1 MNFSKIEGHIIAIIR
16 VRGRRSIKPRINHT
30 LKLFRLHRTN
40 HAVVMKATKPTI
52 GMLKI
57 AKDYV
62 AFGKISKE
70 VLEQVIEKR
79 GEIGQKKS
87 NETVKSK
94 DVAEAVFEGKRLG
107 DFIDPVFRLH
117 PPRKGWKT
125 VKNPSEEVKDE
136 NIDPVIK
143 RMI

>member
-1 MNFSKIEGHIIAIIR
+1 MNFSKLEGHIIAIIR
-16 VRGRRSIKPRINHT
+16 VRGRRSIKPQINCT

-40 HAVVMKATKPTI
+40 HAVVVKATRPTI

-62 AFGKISKE
+62 AFGIISKE
-70 VLEQVIEKR
+70 MLEQVIEKR
-79 GEIGQKKS
+79 GEIGQKMAREVIKPK
-87 NETVKSK
+87 E
-94 DVAEAVFEGKRLG
+94 VAEAVFEGKKLG

-117 PPRKGWKT
+117 PPRKGWKS
-125 VKNPSEEVKDE
+125 VKNPSLEVIDE